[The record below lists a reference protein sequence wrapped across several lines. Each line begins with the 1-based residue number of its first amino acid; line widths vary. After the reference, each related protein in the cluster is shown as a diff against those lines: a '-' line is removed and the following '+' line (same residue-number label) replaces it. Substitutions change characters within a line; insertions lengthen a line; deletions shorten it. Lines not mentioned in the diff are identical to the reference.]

1 MLCRIYI
8 LIKQL
13 FKKCFSAW
21 DEHVAV
27 KVPCH
32 GFKYKTYTVPSNQL
46 DSFILEKGSTFL
58 VLKSFYLIFMEL
70 NCCSNIHWDSNQ
82 FGQTK
87 SVVEVYL

>member
-32 GFKYKTYTVPSNQL
+32 GFKYKTYTEPSNQL
-46 DSFILEKGSTFL
+46 DYFISEKGS
-58 VLKSFYLIFMEL
+58 
-70 NCCSNIHWDSNQ
+70 
-82 FGQTK
+82 
-87 SVVEVYL
+87 